1 MFKLKNFAFVILL
14 VMVGFGCYKMGDKY
28 GFEEGQRYGY
38 GLDCRDDLEN
48 LKKVL
53 NGMQS
58 SLTSLEGS
66 ASRYASQL
74 KDEEELRRARR
85 YNELRPSLLKK
96 FPNNAMLRA
105 VKGYSEQGEPMIDED
120 FSRCM
125 VGLGPCDKYPGFE
138 EFGKKYEER
147 LAKCREGKLSGK
159 LCDALGGGK

>member
-1 MFKLKNFAFVILL
+1 MSKQYVVLFVLVLL
-14 VMVGFGCYKMGDKY
+14 MVGFGAYKVGDYY
-28 GFEEGQRYGY
+28 GFDAGQKYGY

-53 NGMQS
+53 DNMQV
-58 SLTSLEGS
+58 SLES
-66 ASRYASQL
+66 AKKAAVNYS
-74 KDEEELRRARR
+74 DEKRSEQELVHARR

-96 FPNNAMLRA
+96 FPDNAMLHA